1 MRPATSFGQFHVA
14 EAPSAML
21 SLHQYTGAEL
31 KEVDHEPKIGVL
43 DQEDFGTQGID
54 TSVIVP
60 GAPKVDAL
68 GNCVLNAGTSGLS
81 NILDE
86 VAFLAATGCSSYTD
100 TKTGEV
106 FAIKSYHGCTEQT
119 GQPAD
124 EWAAPQ
130 WVDCGSSGPY
140 LVEYFKSLKLISGQ
154 KIASGAQ
161 NLVSLLQTGGICEGG
176 PFLNAW
182 EEPGSDAMVD
192 GNGSASTLEEQIQ
205 QGVAGGH
212 ETYISAIEKLV
223 LSATG
228 QVEPQKT
235 ILRVRNSW
243 SKSWGDAGSFR
254 IHLSTLVALGRYFD
268 FRQFVA

>member
-1 MRPATSFGQFHVA
+1 MRPATSFGQYHVA

-21 SLHQYTGAEL
+21 AIHQYKGAEL
-31 KEVDHEPKIGVL
+31 KEVDHEPKIDVL
-43 DQEDFGTQGID
+43 DQEDFATQDID

-81 NILDE
+81 NVLDE
-86 VAFLAATGCSSYTD
+86 AAFLAATGCKSYAD
-100 TKTGEV
+100 TRGGEI
-106 FAIKSYHGCTEQT
+106 FAIKSYHGCTDQT
-119 GQPAD
+119 GTPAQ
-124 EWAAPQ
+124 EWPPT
-130 WVDCGSSGPY
+130 DCGSSGPY
-140 LVEYFKSLKLISGQ
+140 LVEYYKGLKLISGQ

-161 NLVSLLQTGGICEGG
+161 NLVSLLQSGGICEGG

-182 EEPGSDAMVD
+182 EEPGANAMVD
-192 GNGSASTLEEQIQ
+192 GNGSASELEAQIQ

-228 QVEPQKT
+228 TVEPEKT

-243 SKSWGDAGSFR
+243 SKAWGDSGSFR